1 MFMSNSYF
9 LKEKKERRGGLNL
22 WNTLQSVHIASLR
35 DKHLLPEV
43 PTDGTTFSYV
53 TEFVPVL
60 GVCIVRTRGI

>member
-22 WNTLQSVHIASLR
+22 WNTSQSAHIASLC
-35 DKHLLPEV
+35 DKQLLPEV
-43 PTDGTTFSYV
+43 PTVGTAFSYV

-60 GVCIVRTRGI
+60 GICTVKTRGT